1 MGDIKS
7 MGLLT
12 RPFAAHH
19 EEQISN
25 FLRFSSY
32 KRQLHI
38 KELDAVFEE
47 MADSR
52 LVWLSH

>member
-1 MGDIKS
+1 